1 MKRFGRV
8 CATTVTWLPKKM
20 GFLGDF
26 YRIYV
31 KISKPKS
38 QWTIV
43 KMLLNPC
50 LWVSF
55 ASVCLHIKD
64 NHWCS
69 ILLNENVGDACC
81 SPKKVSE
88 FEFFFWILNH
98 QICMFAQTDKIWLCD
113 FESFSFSVR
122 TVPKVNFESKRMLH
136 GKAYVAT
143 ALSHGRCHELP
154 RFSRCNIEVM
164 STAPVASATVPVVR

>member
-88 FEFFFWILNH
+88 FEFFFLNPESSDMHVCSNRQNMTMWLWIIFILRPH
-98 QICMFAQTDKIWLCD
+98 RPQGKFRIKKDAPRESLCRHSLKPR
-113 FESFSFSVR
+113 EMPR
-122 TVPKVNFESKRMLH
+122 
-136 GKAYVAT
+136 VA
-143 ALSHGRCHELP
+143 
-154 RFSRCNIEVM
+154 
-164 STAPVASATVPVVR
+164 

>member
-1 MKRFGRV
+1 MSVEKILRWKPTDVHLFNPKTFAQRSDRHVWWSALAESVPRLSRG
-8 CATTVTWLPKKM
+8 CAKKLM

-88 FEFFFWILNH
+88 FEFFFFESWIIRYACLLKQTKYHYVTLNH
-98 QICMFAQTDKIWLCD
+98 FH
-113 FESFSFSVR
+113 
-122 TVPKVNFESKRMLH
+122 P
-136 GKAYVAT
+136 
-143 ALSHGRCHELP
+143 
-154 RFSRCNIEVM
+154 
-164 STAPVASATVPVVR
+164 ASAPSPR